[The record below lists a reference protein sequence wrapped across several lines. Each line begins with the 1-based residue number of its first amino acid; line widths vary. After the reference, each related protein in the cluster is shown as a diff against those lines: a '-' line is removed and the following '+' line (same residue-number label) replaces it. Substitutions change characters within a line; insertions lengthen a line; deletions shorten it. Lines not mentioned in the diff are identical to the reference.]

1 MSEINLQPVLEDDI
15 ILAEPLKK
23 EDFERLYKVASDP
36 EVWANHPNKNRYK
49 RDVFTTFFEGAMQSG
64 GAFLVTD
71 KQTGEVI
78 GSSRFYDW
86 NPEDKSLLIGYTFFA
101 KDHWG
106 QGFNHRL
113 KRLMLNHA
121 FQFADKV
128 IFHIG
133 AVNIPSQ
140 KSIVKLGAI
149 KTGELEVKYFGEEPK
164 LNYVYEIT
172 RDEFLKGA
180 EKK

>member
-1 MSEINLQPVLEDDI
+1 MSEVNLQPILEDDI
-15 ILAEPLKK
+15 IRVEPLRK
-23 EDFERLYKVASDP
+23 ENFERLYKVASDP

-49 RDVFTTFFEGAMQSG
+49 REVFSTFFEGAMQSG

-71 KQTGEVI
+71 KKSGEVI

-101 KDHWG
+101 KERWG
-106 QGFNHRL
+106 RGFNHRL
-113 KRLMLNHA
+113 KRLMLQHA

-140 KSIVKLGAI
+140 KSITKLDAI

-172 RDEFLKGA
+172 K
-180 EKK
+180 EKFRGEG

>member
-1 MSEINLQPVLEDDI
+1 MSEVNLQPILEDDI
-15 ILAEPLKK
+15 IRVEPLRK

-49 RDVFTTFFEGAMQSG
+49 RVVFTTFFEGAMQSG

-71 KQTGEVI
+71 KKSGEVI

-101 KDHWG
+101 KERWG
-106 QGFNHRL
+106 RGFNHRL
-113 KRLMLNHA
+113 KRLMLQHA
-121 FQFADKV
+121 FRFADRV

-133 AVNIPSQ
+133 AINIPSQ
-140 KSIVKLGAI
+140 KSITKLGAI
-149 KTGELEVKYFGEEPK
+149 KTGELEVKYFGEDPK

-172 RDEFLKGA
+172 K
-180 EKK
+180 EKFMGEG